1 MKKLLTEP
9 NMKKPTIPY
18 RPFDTFV
25 FRTPL
30 FPYNDQRKFP
40 EMAGNPVFREAVF
53 LGSPELYK
61 EATENSLDKDR
72 KLAESLCKYF
82 NRSHTRCT
90 PFGLFAGCSVG
101 KLADDTRIELTDET
115 QYRRCT
121 RLDMNYLCALIQF
134 REKQD
139 AVREQL
145 RYYPNDSIY
154 ELAGKLRYIEYFYR
168 TTKRIHQINS
178 VEPSEYLDKIFA
190 TAQTGATIRQLA
202 ESVVEEDISYEEA
215 EAFILELIDSQLL
228 KSELEAGVT
237 GGDLLDTLIGKLQ
250 RLNDVP
256 QLPQLIR
263 IKEYLQT
270 IDASAP
276 GDSIGY
282 YDRIIDI
289 IKRIGVPFEPKFLFQ
304 TDLIKPARQAGVS
317 QDVISKI
324 GEVLGFLNR
333 ITPPRGE
340 TNLSQFASA
349 FYERFEEQEITLV
362 HALDKEA
369 GIGYPVSTQN
379 TGDVNELI
387 DNLQLPYRQSP
398 GSQIYFSWLD
408 GILLDKYLESLK
420 ENRTCITLTDDDIPV
435 KTANW
440 DDLPDTLSVMC
451 NLLGDAEGDGCKLHI
466 KSAGGSCAG
475 NLLGRFCHLDP
486 QLFGLVKEIAD
497 AEQQLHPDIIY
508 AEIAH
513 LPESRIGN
521 IAARPL
527 FRDYEIHY
535 LARSGVEIEKQI
547 PVSDLMLS
555 VKNGK
560 VVLKSRK
567 FGKKVM
573 PRLTNAHNYSFNSM
587 PIYHFLCDM
596 QTQGIRGGLYFGW
609 GELFNRFP
617 YLPRVEY
624 NGHIL
629 SLQSWNLST
638 DDIKDFDKLG
648 DAALLAKMEEL
659 REKRHLPAEVIVPD
673 GDNELYIDLRDALN
687 IRTML
692 SLVKKR
698 GRFKL
703 TEFMFANDSAVVRN
717 SQGESFAN
725 EFIFTFRKPKS

>member
-1 MKKLLTEP
+1 
-9 NMKKPTIPY
+9 MKKPTVPY
-18 RPFDTFV
+18 QPFDTFI

-30 FPYNDQRKFP
+30 FPYDDKRKLP
-40 EMAGNPVFREAVF
+40 EMVDNPVFREAVL

-61 EATENSLDKDR
+61 EATEHSPAADR

-101 KLADDTRIELTDET
+101 RLSDRTEIELVDEPS
-115 QYRRCT
+115 YRRCT

-134 REKQD
+134 LEKQD
-139 AVREQL
+139 SVRRQL
-145 RYYPNDSIY
+145 NYYPNDSIY

-168 TTKRIHQINS
+168 GTKRVHQINS
-178 VEPSEYLDKIFA
+178 VEPSEYLDRIFA
-190 TAQTGATIRQLA
+190 TARTGATIRRLA
-202 ESVVEEDISYEEA
+202 ESVVEENISYEEA
-215 EAFILELIDSQLL
+215 EAFIMELIDSQLL

-237 GGDLLDTLIGKLQ
+237 GDDLMEALIRKLERLDG
-250 RLNDVP
+250 VE

-263 IKEYLQT
+263 IREYLQAV
-270 IDASAP
+270 DASAP

-289 IKRIGVPFEPKFLFQ
+289 IKQIGVPFEPKFLFQ
-304 TDLIKPARQAGVS
+304 TDLIKPVRQAEVS
-317 QDVISKI
+317 QEVISKI
-324 GEVLGFLNR
+324 GEVLTFLNR

-340 TNLSQFASA
+340 TGLTQFASA
-349 FYERFEEQEITLV
+349 FYERFEEQEIPLV
-362 HALDKEA
+362 HALDLEA
-369 GIGYPVSTQN
+369 GIGYPVTAQN

-387 DNLQLPYRQSP
+387 DNLQFPYRQSP
-398 GSQIYFSWLD
+398 ANQIYFSWLD
-408 GILLDKYLESLK
+408 GILLDKYMESLK
-420 ENRTCITLTDDDIPV
+420 NDRTCITLTDDDIPV
-435 KTANW
+435 KTEKW
-440 DDLPDTLSVMC
+440 DDLPDTLPVMC
-451 NLLGDAEGDGCKLHI
+451 NLLRDAEGDGCKLHI
-466 KSAGGSCAG
+466 KSVGGSCAG

-486 QLFGLVKEIAD
+486 QILDLVKDIAD
-497 AEQQLHPDIIY
+497 AEQQLHRDVIY

-521 IAARPL
+521 IASRPL
-527 FRDYEIHY
+527 LRDYEIHY
-535 LARSGVEIEKQI
+535 LAQSGVEIEKRI

-560 VVLKSRK
+560 VILKSRK
-567 FGKKVM
+567 FGKEVV

-609 GELFNRFP
+609 GELFNRYP

-624 NGHIL
+624 KGHIL

-638 DDIKDFDKLG
+638 DEIKDFDKL
-648 DAALLAKMEEL
+648 DDQALLARTEEL
-659 REKRHLPAEVIVPD
+659 RAKRNLPAEVIVPD

-692 SLVKKR
+692 SLVKRR

-703 TEFMFANDSAVVRN
+703 TEFMFGNGSALVRN
-717 SQGESFAN
+717 PQGESFTD
-725 EFIFTFRKPKS
+725 EFIFTFRKPEP